1 MNTMETWIQTME
13 HSMEHSMTIE
23 TSMKTMETSMKTM
36 EKTTKMTMVLPPKD
50 STATRTAKTAL
61 KIAKELTTPLVD
73 MKLFFSVESIDKL

>member
-1 MNTMETWIQTME
+1 
-13 HSMEHSMTIE
+13 
-23 TSMKTMETSMKTM
+23 
-36 EKTTKMTMVLPPKD
+36 MVLPTKD